1 MTACRV
7 RSIQWSESP
16 DGWLHGVKQLESP
29 NFNAR
34 PAGMVVDTLVMHF
47 ISLPPGVFSG
57 NAIERL
63 FLNQLTTQ
71 DDPRLACLAD
81 LRVSAH
87 LLIRRRGEVVQFVG
101 TELRAWHAGP
111 SSMLGRER
119 CNDFSIGIELEG
131 DGAHRFTEAQYRRLA
146 QVIGLL
152 RARHP
157 LRWIAGHEDV
167 APGRKQD
174 PGPFFDWTRVLSS
187 PDATGLVRP
196 F

>member
-1 MTACRV
+1 MTAR
-7 RSIQWSESP
+7 RGASLQWSDDP
-16 DGWLHGVKQLESP
+16 DGWLLGCRRLESP
-29 NFNAR
+29 NFNTR
-34 PAGMVVDTLVMHF
+34 PPGIAIDTLLMHF

-57 NAIERL
+57 EAIERL
-63 FLNQLTTQ
+63 FLNQLTQ
-71 DDPRLACLAD
+71 DDDPSLAELAD
-81 LRVSAH
+81 LQVSAH
-87 LLIRRRGEVVQFVG
+87 FVIRRRGELTQFVG
-101 TELRAWHAGP
+101 THRRAWHAGP
-111 SSMLGRER
+111 SGMLGRER

-146 QVIGLL
+146 QVTQLL

-187 PDATGLVRP
+187 PEATGLIRP

>member
-1 MTACRV
+1 MTAQRGAPL
-7 RSIQWSESP
+7 QWSDEP
-16 DGWLHGVKQLESP
+16 DGWLLGGRRLESP
-29 NFNAR
+29 NFNTR
-34 PAGMVVDTLVMHF
+34 PSGVAIDTLLMHF

-57 NAIERL
+57 DAIERL
-63 FLNQLTTQ
+63 FLNQLTAH
-71 DDPRLACLAD
+71 DDPPLAELAD
-81 LRVSAH
+81 LQVSAH
-87 LLIRRRGEVVQFVG
+87 FLIRRRGELVQFVG
-101 TELRAWHAGP
+101 THQRAWHAGP

-146 QVIGLL
+146 QVIRLL

-157 LRWIAGHEDV
+157 LRWMAGHEDV

-174 PGPFFDWTRVLSS
+174 PGPFFDWARVLSS
-187 PDATGLVRP
+187 PEATGLIRP

>member
-1 MTACRV
+1 MTARRG
-7 RSIQWSESP
+7 RSLQWSDEP
-16 DGWLHGVKQLESP
+16 DGWLLGSRRLESP

-34 PAGMVVDTLVMHF
+34 PSGVAIDTLLMHF

-57 NAIERL
+57 DAIERL
-63 FLNQLTTQ
+63 FLNQLTAH
-71 DDPRLACLAD
+71 DDPRLAELAD
-81 LRVSAH
+81 LQVSAH
-87 LLIRRRGEVVQFVG
+87 FLIRRRGELVQFVG
-101 TELRAWHAGP
+101 TDQRAWHAGP

-131 DGAHRFTEAQYRRLA
+131 DGTHRFTEAQYRRLA
-146 QVIGLL
+146 QVIRLL

-157 LRWIAGHEDV
+157 IRWMAGHEDV

-174 PGPFFDWTRVLSS
+174 PGPFFDWARALSS
-187 PDATGLVRP
+187 PEATGLIRP

>member
-1 MTACRV
+1 MSAPRHTRL
-7 RSIQWSESP
+7 RWSSQS
-16 DGWLHGVKQLESP
+16 DGWIEGIAHRPSP
-29 NFNAR
+29 NFNDR
-34 PAGMVVDTLVMHF
+34 PPGIAVDTLLLHY

-57 NAIERL
+57 DAVERL
-63 FLNQLTTQ
+63 FLNRITPD
-71 DDPRLACLAD
+71 DDPRIADLAD

-87 LLIRRRGEVVQFVG
+87 LLIRRRGELVQFVG
-101 TELRAWHAGP
+101 VDRRAWHAGP
-111 SSMLGRER
+111 SELLGRSR

-131 DGAHRFTEAQYRRLA
+131 DGEHRFTEAQYRRLD

-157 LRWIAGHEDV
+157 LRWVAGHEDV

-174 PGPFFDWTRVLSS
+174 PGPFFDWTRTLKS
-187 PDATGLVRP
+187 PSALGLTRP